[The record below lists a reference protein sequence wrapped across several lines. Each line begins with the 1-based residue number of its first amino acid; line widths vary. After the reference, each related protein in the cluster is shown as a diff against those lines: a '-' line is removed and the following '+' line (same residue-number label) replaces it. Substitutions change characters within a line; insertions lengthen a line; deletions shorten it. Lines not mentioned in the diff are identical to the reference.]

1 MFSIYELTPAPWGD
15 HYRYV
20 QGFERREEAEEVLK
34 VLEKVTAYNF
44 NLYRIVDM
52 NEPKGTERLDGKKD

>member
-15 HYRYV
+15 DYRYV

-34 VLEKVTAYNF
+34 VLERVTAYNF
-44 NLYRIVDM
+44 NYYKIVDM
-52 NEPKGTERLDGKKD
+52 SDPKGGKMLDEK